1 MFSFAAYSYPKS
13 DSYKEILVSSMVAGL
28 LFYIFLIVF
37 QPFGTENFH
46 HQYKYLLL
54 FPYSLIFGGAFF
66 VADLCT
72 IRFKD
77 WNIGFELLKLIGII
91 FLASILSYFYN
102 TLFISHVKLS
112 FSNFLYMFLYC
123 LALGIPISTIYVL
136 SRYIYLK
143 RIHEKTADQVSK
155 QLANHHPPTDHELST
170 TLNIS
175 ANTINLQIHE
185 SHFICAQSMENY
197 CSVYFMEN
205 DTLKKM
211 LIRISLSSLLNQV
224 QTDGI
229 KRCHRSYI
237 VNLNQVKSLKGNAQ
251 GYRLFLHE
259 IDFEIPV
266 SRSFISLIIPKL
278 KDLKTSDL

>member
-1 MFSFAAYSYPKS
+1 MLSFAAYPYPKS

-54 FPYSLIFGGAFF
+54 FPYSLIFGTSFF
-66 VADLCT
+66 IADFCI

-102 TLFISHVKLS
+102 TLVISHVKLS
-112 FSNFLYMFLYC
+112 FINFLYMFLYC

-143 RIHEKTADQVSK
+143 SIHERTADQVSK
-155 QLANHHPPTDHELST
+155 QLADYHQPTDHKFDT
-170 TLNIS
+170 TLNIA
-175 ANTINLQIHE
+175 ANQTNLQIPE
-185 SHFICAQSMENY
+185 NYFICAQSMENY
-197 CSVYFMEN
+197 CSVYFIE
-205 DTLKKM
+205 DHIVKKV
-211 LIRISLSSLLNQV
+211 LIRISLSDLLNQI
-224 QTDGI
+224 QTDKI

-237 VNLNQVKSLKGNAQ
+237 LNLNHVKSLKGNAQ
-251 GYRLFLHE
+251 GYKLFLSE

-266 SRSFISLIIPKL
+266 SRSFISLIIPRL
-278 KDLKTSDL
+278 KDLKT

>member
-1 MFSFAAYSYPKS
+1 MLSFAAYSFPKS

-54 FPYSLIFGGAFF
+54 FPYSFIFGIAFF
-66 VADLCT
+66 IGDLCI

-77 WNIGFELLKLIGII
+77 WNIGLELLKLIGII

-102 TLFISHVKLS
+102 SIFISHVKLS
-112 FSNFLYMFLYC
+112 FINYLYMFLYC
-123 LALGIPISTIYVL
+123 LALGIPISTIYIL

-143 RIHEKTADQVSK
+143 NIHEKTADQVSK
-155 QLANHHPPTDHELST
+155 KLAEHPQPTDHKLNKA
-170 TLNIS
+170 LNIS
-175 ANTINLQIHE
+175 ANSTNLQIPE
-185 SHFICAQSMENY
+185 SHFLCALSMENY
-197 CSVYFMEN
+197 CSVYFIEN
-205 DTLKKM
+205 NQIKKV
-211 LIRISLSSLLNQV
+211 LIRISLSNLLNQV
-224 QTDGI
+224 QTDYI

-237 VNLNQVKSLKGNAQ
+237 VNLDKVKNIKGNAQ
-251 GYRLFLHE
+251 GYRLFLSE
-259 IDFEIPV
+259 IDFDIPV

-278 KDLKTSDL
+278 KDFKP

>member
-1 MFSFAAYSYPKS
+1 MFSFAAYPFPKS

-54 FPYSLIFGGAFF
+54 FPYSLIFGVAFF
-66 VADLCT
+66 IGDLCI

-77 WNIGFELLKLIGII
+77 WSIGLELLKLIGIF

-102 TLFISHVKLS
+102 SLFISHVKLS
-112 FSNFLYMFLYC
+112 FINYLYMFLYC
-123 LALGIPISTIYVL
+123 LALGIPISTIYIL

-143 RIHEKTADQVSK
+143 NIHEKTADQVSK
-155 QLANHHPPTDHELST
+155 KLAEHPQPTDHKLNK

-175 ANTINLQIHE
+175 ANNINLQFPE
-185 SHFICAQSMENY
+185 NHFLCALSMENY
-197 CSVYFMEN
+197 CSVYFIEN
-205 DTLKKM
+205 DRVKKV
-211 LIRISLSSLLNQV
+211 LIRIGLSNLLNQV
-224 QTDGI
+224 QTDCI

-237 VNLNQVKSLKGNAQ
+237 VNLDQVKNIKGNAQ
-251 GYRLFLHE
+251 GYRLFLSE

-278 KDLKTSDL
+278 KDLKV

>member
-1 MFSFAAYSYPKS
+1 MFSFAAYPYPKS

-54 FPYSLIFGGAFF
+54 FPYSLIFGAAFF
-66 VADLCT
+66 IADFCI

-102 TLFISHVKLS
+102 TLFVSHVKLS

-123 LALGIPISTIYVL
+123 LALGIPISTIYIL

-143 RIHEKTADQVSK
+143 SIHERTANLVSK
-155 QLANHHPPTDHELST
+155 QLADYHQPTDHKPDT
-170 TLNIS
+170 TLNIA
-175 ANTINLQIHE
+175 ANQTNLQIPE

-197 CSVYFMEN
+197 CSVYFIEDHMV
-205 DTLKKM
+205 KKV
-211 LIRISLSSLLNQV
+211 LIRISLSDLLNQIE
-224 QTDGI
+224 TDGI
-229 KRCHRSYI
+229 KKCHRSYI
-237 VNLNQVKSLKGNAQ
+237 LNLNHVKSLKGNAQ
-251 GYRLFLHE
+251 GYKLFLSE
-259 IDFEIPV
+259 IDFEVPV

-278 KDLKTSDL
+278 KDLKT